1 MKEKILSILTAVAMV
16 FTMSGC
22 SSKAQEKSMNV
33 SKNDMYDMFINEVMG
48 DEEYID
54 EELSNEFIQEY
65 GLENIKENDKKLL
78 AFFINNVFNKKA
90 HTIKDRND
98 SITFNL
104 DEPLNLGNIEIES
117 LARFFNF

>member
-22 SSKAQEKSMNV
+22 SSKAQEKSMNMA
-33 SKNDMYDMFINEVMG
+33 KNDMYDIFINEVMG

-65 GLENIKENDKKLL
+65 GLENIKDNDKKFSSFMVYNM
-78 AFFINNVFNKKA
+78 FFIF
-90 HTIKDRND
+90 I
-98 SITFNL
+98 SIFY
-104 DEPLNLGNIEIES
+104 
-117 LARFFNF
+117 